1 MILSHLC
8 VSSFIITQI
17 KQLVEKARARKL
29 APNEFNGGLSGKK
42 LVSIYHCS
50 SGSSFDL

>member
-17 KQLVEKARARKL
+17 KQLVEKARAGKL
-29 APNEFNGGLSGKK
+29 APNEFNGGTFRQETCVYLP
-42 LVSIYHCS
+42 L
-50 SGSSFDL
+50 FFREFF